1 MKGLHD
7 RASNGTFF
15 ISDWNR
21 ASSATFRQAWRLAHS
36 GDGKWLITVL
46 VEPGRYTAV
55 LADSSGM
62 NGASLSSEVLFSHA
76 CRSQALVGLEQEGG
90 FWASA
95 SSSTGTISIEG
106 QSPPP
111 LRGGSWGRR
120 VPVAAL
126 EDSLESCYTSNMSQ
140 NE

>member
-7 RASNGTFF
+7 RASNGTFSIF
-15 ISDWNR
+15 DWNR
-21 ASSATFRQAWRLAHS
+21 ASTATFGQAWRLAHS
-36 GDGKWLITVL
+36 GGGKWLITVL

-95 SSSTGTISIEG
+95 SLSYGYDFSRGAKSAT
-106 QSPPP
+106 PPG
-111 LRGGSWGRR
+111 LIMGAACSGGC
-120 VPVAAL
+120 AL
-126 EDSLESCYTSNMSQ
+126 ILSLKLLYLKREP
-140 NE
+140 E